1 MHFFSQQ
8 KPFKSYFRH
17 KTADATLKTQRWAA
31 CFNPAAV
38 PPFFRPGDLSTKLKL
53 LGVNVASFGA
63 NAEFWKHRMYDFQ
76 DGQVWM
82 AGGGVERI
90 GKTTMDILR

>member
-1 MHFFSQQ
+1 
-8 KPFKSYFRH
+8 
-17 KTADATLKTQRWAA
+17 
-31 CFNPAAV
+31 
-38 PPFFRPGDLSTKLKL
+38 LSTKLKL